1 VDPRLGMLI
10 KARRAVFAILAVLST
25 VGALALIY
33 AAFGSGDSRLTPTT
47 ALIGIFVLLVFPAAT
62 TWAWAWDRNVRTR
75 TARSAARERVE
86 PGEPAI
92 EHPGGRRRREAAAET
107 SVDRKTTSV

>member
-1 VDPRLGMLI
+1 MDPRLGILI

-62 TWAWAWDRNVRTR
+62 TWAWAWDRNVRSR
-75 TARSAARERVE
+75 TARRVARERME
-86 PGEPAI
+86 TAEPAI
-92 EHPGGRRRREAAAET
+92 EHPGGRRRREASAE
-107 SVDRKTTSV
+107 SSPDRKASSV